1 MLSFLDMV
9 NHYLG
14 YINVNAKIKNR
25 IYVVIGALGDLYL
38 FYIAVRYLQNSHPFW
53 GLLILLVALILL
65 YFVYLNTIYFFTE
78 KKAPF
83 DISPTIERWLHIKPK
98 DADIETTKP
107 GVRGG
112 RNIPANGYFDEKKIL
127 PGKLTASAQDAQ
139 NVQNLA
145 TQLQQNQLLQLDY
158 SGLGDREI
166 MEQTRK
172 NGKPVYASG
181 PGILIPYFEMKNEGN
196 QLVVYAGL
204 NQAEKQRVG
213 VVSTVGLQ
221 NVADVRD
228 QIELYLANATLVGGP
243 FKVLG
248 RTSLIEQPGDFQV
261 AVQLAYK
268 HSDDQATKP
277 YSSGTSTSTYGSTT
291 TAPRSTTTRRTRYDN
306 DQPTSTSDDEPM
318 TRTSRYR
325 H

>member
-14 YINVNAKIKNR
+14 YINVSVKIKNR
-25 IYVVIGALGDLYL
+25 VYVILGALGDLYL
-38 FYIAVRYLQNSHPFW
+38 FYIAIRYLQNGHPFW

-65 YFVYLNTIYFFTE
+65 YFAYLNTVYYFTQ

-83 DISPTIERWLHIKPK
+83 DISPKIEKLLHMKPK
-98 DADIETTKP
+98 EAELDQPKRTL
-107 GVRGG
+107 GG

-127 PGKLTASAQDAQ
+127 PGKLTSTPLEQENIQ
-139 NVQNLA
+139 HLA
-145 TQLQQNQLLQLDY
+145 TRLQQNQLLQMDY
-158 SGLGDREI
+158 SGLGEREI
-166 MEQTRK
+166 LEQTRQT
-172 NGKPVYASG
+172 GKPVYASG
-181 PGILIPYFEMKNEGN
+181 PGALIPYFEMQTENN
-196 QLVVYAGL
+196 QLVVYAGM
-204 NQAEKQRVG
+204 NQAEKERVG

-248 RTSLIEQPGDFQV
+248 RTSVIEQANDFQV

-268 HSDDQATKP
+268 HQSATHQTSSADQPARDTTTTSRRARYDQAPQSQTD
-277 YSSGTSTSTYGSTT
+277 S
-291 TAPRSTTTRRTRYDN
+291 
-306 DQPTSTSDDEPM
+306 EPM
-318 TRTSRYR
+318 TRASRY
-325 H
+325 HH

>member
-14 YINVNAKIKNR
+14 YINVSVKIKNR
-25 IYVVIGALGDLYL
+25 IYVILGALGDLYL
-38 FYIAVRYLQNSHPFW
+38 FYIGVRYLQNGHPFW

-65 YFVYLNTIYFFTE
+65 YFAYLNTVYYFTN

-83 DISPTIERWLHIKPK
+83 DISPKIEKLLHMKPK
-98 DADIETTKP
+98 EAELDQPKRT
-107 GVRGG
+107 VGG

-127 PGKLTASAQDAQ
+127 PGKLTSTPIEQANIQQ
-139 NVQNLA
+139 LA
-145 TQLQQNQLLQLDY
+145 TRLQQNQLLQLDY

-166 MEQTRK
+166 TEQTRQT
-172 NGKPVYASG
+172 GKPVYASG
-181 PGILIPYFEMKNEGN
+181 PGALIPYFDMQTEND
-196 QLVVYAGL
+196 QLVVYAGM
-204 NQAEKQRVG
+204 NQAEKLRVG

-228 QIELYLANATLVGGP
+228 QFELYLANATLVGGP

-248 RTSLIEQPGDFQV
+248 RTTVIEQENEFQV

-268 HSDDQATKP
+268 HQGDSNRTTTPQATRETSATSRRARYDQA
-277 YSSGTSTSTYGSTT
+277 
-291 TAPRSTTTRRTRYDN
+291 PRTNTDS
-306 DQPTSTSDDEPM
+306 EPM
-318 TRTSRYR
+318 TRTSRY
-325 H
+325 HH

>member
-14 YINVNAKIKNR
+14 YINVSVKIKNR
-25 IYVVIGALGDLYL
+25 IYVILGALGDLYL
-38 FYIAVRYLQNSHPFW
+38 FYIAMRYLQNGHPFW
-53 GLLILLVALILL
+53 GLLILLIALVLL
-65 YFVYLNTIYFFTE
+65 YFVYLNTVYYFTK

-83 DISPTIERWLHIKPK
+83 DISPKIEKMLHMKPK
-98 DADIETTKP
+98 EAEEDKP
-107 GVRGG
+107 RRTMGG

-127 PGKLTASAQDAQ
+127 PGKLTSTPIEQA
-139 NVQNLA
+139 NIQNLA
-145 TQLQQNQLLQLDY
+145 GRLQQNQLLQMDY

-166 MEQTRK
+166 TEQTRQT
-172 NGKPVYASG
+172 GKPVYASG
-181 PGILIPYFEMKNEGN
+181 PGALIPYFEMQTENN
-196 QLVVYAGL
+196 QLVVYAGI

-248 RTSLIEQPGDFQV
+248 RTSVIEQANDFQV

-268 HSDDQATKP
+268 HQGDTKP
-277 YSSGTSTSTYGSTT
+277 T
-291 TAPRSTTTRRTRYDN
+291 
-306 DQPTSTSDDEPM
+306 PTSTDRMTRESTATSRRARYDEAPQTESESEPM
-318 TRTSRYR
+318 TRTSRY
-325 H
+325 HH

>member
-14 YINVNAKIKNR
+14 YINVSVKIKNR
-25 IYVVIGALGDLYL
+25 IYVILGALGDLYL
-38 FYIAVRYLQNSHPFW
+38 FYIAVRYLQNGHPFW
-53 GLLILLVALILL
+53 GLLILLVAIILL
-65 YFVYLNTIYFFTE
+65 YFAYLNTVYYFTN

-83 DISPTIERWLHIKPK
+83 DISPKIEKLLHMKPK
-98 DADIETTKP
+98 EAEMDQPKRAL
-107 GVRGG
+107 GG

-127 PGKLTASAQDAQ
+127 PGKLTSTPLEQENIQ
-139 NVQNLA
+139 HLA
-145 TQLQQNQLLQLDY
+145 TRLQQNQLLQMDY

-166 MEQTRK
+166 TEQTRQS
-172 NGKPVYASG
+172 GKPVYASG
-181 PGILIPYFEMKNEGN
+181 PGALIPYFEMQTENN
-196 QLVVYAGL
+196 QLVVYAGM

-248 RTSLIEQPGDFQV
+248 RTSVIEQANDFQV

-268 HSDDQATKP
+268 HQDDTTGQTGVGRTTRESAATSRRARYDQAPQTENE
-277 YSSGTSTSTYGSTT
+277 S
-291 TAPRSTTTRRTRYDN
+291 
-306 DQPTSTSDDEPM
+306 EPM
-318 TRTSRYR
+318 TRTSRY
-325 H
+325 HH

>member
-25 IYVVIGALGDLYL
+25 IYVIIGALGDLYL
-38 FYIAVRYLQNSHPFW
+38 FYIGFRYLQNGHPFW

-65 YFVYLNTIYFFTE
+65 YFVYLNTVYYFTE

-83 DISPTIERWLHIKPK
+83 DISPKIEKWLHIKPK
-98 DADIETTKP
+98 EAEETIQP
-107 GVRGG
+107 MRGG

-127 PGKLTASAQDAQ
+127 PGKLTATASDAQ

-145 TQLQQNQLLQLDY
+145 TRLQQNQLLQLDY

-172 NGKPVYASG
+172 TGKPVYASG
-181 PGILIPYFEMKNEGN
+181 PAVLIPYFEMQTEGH
-196 QLVVYAGL
+196 QLVVYAGI

-221 NVADVRD
+221 DVADVRD
-228 QIELYLANATLVGGP
+228 QFELYLANATLVGGP

-248 RTSLIEQPGDFQV
+248 RTSLIEQPNEFQV

-268 HSDDQATKP
+268 HHDDRPATARYAQRETPAETSRQA
-277 YSSGTSTSTYGSTT
+277 
-291 TAPRSTTTRRTRYDN
+291 RYDATA
-306 DQPTSTSDDEPM
+306 TSDEPM
-318 TRTSRYR
+318 TRTSRY
-325 H
+325 HH

>member
-14 YINVNAKIKNR
+14 YINVSVKIKNR
-25 IYVVIGALGDLYL
+25 IYVILGALGDLYL
-38 FYIAVRYLQNSHPFW
+38 FYIGVRYLQNGHPFW
-53 GLLILLVALILL
+53 GLLILLVAIILL
-65 YFVYLNTIYFFTE
+65 YFAYLNTVYYFTN

-83 DISPTIERWLHIKPK
+83 DISPKIEKLLHMKPK
-98 DADIETTKP
+98 EAELDQPKRTM
-107 GVRGG
+107 GG

-127 PGKLTASAQDAQ
+127 PGKLTSTPIEQD
-139 NVQNLA
+139 NIQNLA
-145 TQLQQNQLLQLDY
+145 TRLQQNQLLQLDY

-166 MEQTRK
+166 TEQTRQS
-172 NGKPVYASG
+172 GKPVYASG
-181 PGILIPYFEMKNEGN
+181 PGALIPYFEMQSENH
-196 QLVVYAGL
+196 QLVVYAGM

-228 QIELYLANATLVGGP
+228 QFELYLANATLVGGP

-248 RTSLIEQPGDFQV
+248 RTSVIEQENDFQV

-268 HSDDQATKP
+268 HQNDSTGRSSDT
-277 YSSGTSTSTYGSTT
+277 G
-291 TAPRSTTTRRTRYDN
+291 RTTRETPTTSRRARYDQGSSSER
-306 DQPTSTSDDEPM
+306 DSEPM
-318 TRTSRYR
+318 TRTSRY
-325 H
+325 HH

>member
-14 YINVNAKIKNR
+14 YINVSVKIKNR
-25 IYVVIGALGDLYL
+25 IYVILGALGDLYL
-38 FYIAVRYLQNSHPFW
+38 FYIAVRYLQNGHPFW
-53 GLLILLVALILL
+53 GLLILLVALLMV
-65 YFVYLNTIYFFTE
+65 YFVYLNTVYYFTT

-83 DISPTIERWLHIKPK
+83 DISPKIEKLLHMKPK
-98 DADIETTKP
+98 DADLEGTKSM
-107 GVRGG
+107 VRGG

-127 PGKLTASAQDAQ
+127 PGKLTSSAMETESIQQ
-139 NVQNLA
+139 LA
-145 TQLQQNQLLQLDY
+145 TRLQQNQLLQLDY

-166 MEQTRK
+166 MEQTQRL
-172 NGKPVYASG
+172 GKPVYASG
-181 PGILIPYFEMKNEGN
+181 PGVLIPYFEMQTENN
-196 QLVVYAGL
+196 QLVVYAGI

-228 QIELYLANATLVGGP
+228 QFELYLANATLVGGP

-248 RTSLIEQPGDFQV
+248 RTNLIEQDNPFAV

-268 HSDDQATKP
+268 HQNDDQPQDSLT
-277 YSSGTSTSTYGSTT
+277 GSP
-291 TAPRSTTTRRTRYDN
+291 ANTRVSRYDE
-306 DQPTSTSDDEPM
+306 PSTMSRTSRSAERDAGSDSDSEPM
-318 TRTSRYR
+318 TRTSRY
-325 H
+325 HH

>member
-14 YINVNAKIKNR
+14 YINVSVKIKNR
-25 IYVVIGALGDLYL
+25 IYVILGALGDLYL
-38 FYIAVRYLQNSHPFW
+38 FYIAVRYLQNGHPFW
-53 GLLILLVALILL
+53 GLLILLVAIILL
-65 YFVYLNTIYFFTE
+65 YFAYLNTVYYFTN

-83 DISPTIERWLHIKPK
+83 DISPKIEKLLHMKPK
-98 DADIETTKP
+98 EAEMDQPKRTL
-107 GVRGG
+107 GG

-127 PGKLTASAQDAQ
+127 PGKLTSTPLEQENIQ
-139 NVQNLA
+139 HLA
-145 TQLQQNQLLQLDY
+145 TRLQQNQLLQMDY

-166 MEQTRK
+166 TEQTRQS
-172 NGKPVYASG
+172 GKPVYASG
-181 PGILIPYFEMKNEGN
+181 PGALIPYFEMQTENN
-196 QLVVYAGL
+196 QLVVYAGM
-204 NQAEKQRVG
+204 NQAEKERVG

-248 RTSLIEQPGDFQV
+248 RTSVIEQANDFQV

-268 HSDDQATKP
+268 HQDDATGQTGVGRATRESAATSRRARYDQAPQTENE
-277 YSSGTSTSTYGSTT
+277 S
-291 TAPRSTTTRRTRYDN
+291 
-306 DQPTSTSDDEPM
+306 EPM
-318 TRTSRYR
+318 TRTSRY
-325 H
+325 HH

>member
-14 YINVNAKIKNR
+14 YINVSVKIKNR
-25 IYVVIGALGDLYL
+25 IYVILGALGDLYL
-38 FYIAVRYLQNSHPFW
+38 FYIGVRYLQNGHPFW

-65 YFVYLNTIYFFTE
+65 YFAYLNTVYYFTN

-83 DISPTIERWLHIKPK
+83 DISPKIEKLLHMKPK
-98 DADIETTKP
+98 EADLDQPKRT
-107 GVRGG
+107 VGG

-127 PGKLTASAQDAQ
+127 PGKLTSTPIEQANIQQ
-139 NVQNLA
+139 LA
-145 TQLQQNQLLQLDY
+145 TRLQQNQLLQLDY

-166 MEQTRK
+166 TEQTRQT
-172 NGKPVYASG
+172 GKPVYASG
-181 PGILIPYFEMKNEGN
+181 PGALIPYFDMQTEND
-196 QLVVYAGL
+196 QLVVYAGM

-228 QIELYLANATLVGGP
+228 QFELYLANATLVGGP

-248 RTSLIEQPGDFQV
+248 RTTVIEQENEFQV

-268 HSDDQATKP
+268 HQGDSNRTTTPQATRE
-277 YSSGTSTSTYGSTT
+277 TSATS
-291 TAPRSTTTRRTRYDN
+291 RRTRYDQAPRT
-306 DQPTSTSDDEPM
+306 DTDSEPM
-318 TRTSRYR
+318 TRTSRY
-325 H
+325 HH

>member
-14 YINVNAKIKNR
+14 YINVSVKIKNR
-25 IYVVIGALGDLYL
+25 IYVILGALGDLYL
-38 FYIAVRYLQNSHPFW
+38 FYIAVRYLQNGHPFW
-53 GLLILLVALILL
+53 GLLILLVAIILL
-65 YFVYLNTIYFFTE
+65 YFAYLNTVYYFTN

-83 DISPTIERWLHIKPK
+83 DISPKIEKLLHMKPK
-98 DADIETTKP
+98 EAEMDQPKRTL
-107 GVRGG
+107 GG

-127 PGKLTASAQDAQ
+127 PGKLTSTPLEQENIQ
-139 NVQNLA
+139 HLA
-145 TQLQQNQLLQLDY
+145 TRLQQNQLLQMDY

-166 MEQTRK
+166 TEQTRQS
-172 NGKPVYASG
+172 GKPVYASG
-181 PGILIPYFEMKNEGN
+181 PGALIPYFEMQTENN
-196 QLVVYAGL
+196 QLVVYAGM
-204 NQAEKQRVG
+204 NQAEKERVG

-248 RTSLIEQPGDFQV
+248 RTSVIEQANDFQV

-268 HSDDQATKP
+268 HQDDATGQTGVGRATRE
-277 YSSGTSTSTYGSTT
+277 SAATS
-291 TAPRSTTTRRTRYDN
+291 RRARYDQTPQTEN
-306 DQPTSTSDDEPM
+306 ESEPM
-318 TRTSRYR
+318 TRTSRY
-325 H
+325 HH

>member
-38 FYIAVRYLQNSHPFW
+38 FYIAVRYLQNGHPFW
-53 GLLILLVALILL
+53 GLLIFFVALILL
-65 YFVYLNTIYFFTE
+65 YFVYLNTIYYFTE
-78 KKAPF
+78 KQAPF
-83 DISPTIERWLHIKPK
+83 DISPKIEKWLHIKPK
-98 DADIETTKP
+98 EAEETPTNA
-107 GVRGG
+107 GLYGG

-127 PGKLTASAQDAQ
+127 PGKLTATPADGR

-145 TQLQQNQLLQLDY
+145 TQLQQNQLLRLDY

-166 MEQTRK
+166 MEQTQK
-172 NGKPVYASG
+172 SGKPVYASG
-181 PGILIPYFEMKNEGN
+181 PGVLIPYFEMHTEGN
-196 QLVVYAGL
+196 QLVVYAGI

-221 NVADVRD
+221 DVADVRD
-228 QIELYLANATLVGGP
+228 QFELYLANATLVGGP

-248 RTSLIEQPGDFQV
+248 RTSLIEQPGEFQV

-268 HSDDQATKP
+268 HSTDRQVNYANQSDGAT
-277 YSSGTSTSTYGSTT
+277 GGNTATS
-291 TAPRSTTTRRTRYDN
+291 RRARYDE
-306 DQPTSTSDDEPM
+306 PSTLSERDEPM
-318 TRTSRYR
+318 TRASRR
-325 H
+325 SRR

>member
-25 IYVVIGALGDLYL
+25 IYVIIGALGDLYL
-38 FYIAVRYLQNSHPFW
+38 FYIGFRYLQNGHPFW

-65 YFVYLNTIYFFTE
+65 YFVYLNTVYYFTE

-83 DISPTIERWLHIKPK
+83 DISPKIEKWLHIKPK
-98 DADIETTKP
+98 EAEEGNQP
-107 GVRGG
+107 AARGG

-127 PGKLTASAQDAQ
+127 PGKLTASDSDAR

-145 TQLQQNQLLQLDY
+145 TRLQQNQLLQLDY

-172 NGKPVYASG
+172 TGKPVYASG
-181 PGILIPYFEMKNEGN
+181 PAVLIPYFEMQTEGH
-196 QLVVYAGL
+196 QLVVYAGI

-228 QIELYLANATLVGGP
+228 QFELYLANATLVGGP

-248 RTSLIEQPGDFQV
+248 RTSLIEQPNDFQV

-268 HSDDQATKP
+268 HHDDRPAADRYANRGTTTT
-277 YSSGTSTSTYGSTT
+277 GTSRQ
-291 TAPRSTTTRRTRYDN
+291 ARYDT
-306 DQPTSTSDDEPM
+306 PSTSDEPM
-318 TRTSRYR
+318 TRTSRY
-325 H
+325 HH

>member
-25 IYVVIGALGDLYL
+25 IYVIIGALGDLYL
-38 FYIAVRYLQNSHPFW
+38 FYIGFRYLQNGHPFW

-65 YFVYLNTIYFFTE
+65 YFVYLNTVYYFTE

-83 DISPTIERWLHIKPK
+83 DISPKIEKWLHIKPK
-98 DADIETTKP
+98 EAEETTQP
-107 GVRGG
+107 MRGG

-127 PGKLTASAQDAQ
+127 PGKLTATASDAQ

-145 TQLQQNQLLQLDY
+145 TRLQQNQLLQLDY

-172 NGKPVYASG
+172 TGKPVYASG
-181 PGILIPYFEMKNEGN
+181 PAVLIPYFEMQTEGH
-196 QLVVYAGL
+196 QLVVYAGI

-221 NVADVRD
+221 DVADVRD
-228 QIELYLANATLVGGP
+228 QFELYLANATLVGGP

-248 RTSLIEQPGDFQV
+248 RTSLIEQPNEFQV

-268 HSDDQATKP
+268 HHDDRPATARYAQRETPTETSRQA
-277 YSSGTSTSTYGSTT
+277 
-291 TAPRSTTTRRTRYDN
+291 RYDATA
-306 DQPTSTSDDEPM
+306 TSDEPM
-318 TRTSRYR
+318 TRTSRY
-325 H
+325 HH

>member
-25 IYVVIGALGDLYL
+25 IYVIIGALGDLYL
-38 FYIAVRYLQNSHPFW
+38 FYIAVRYLQNGHPFW
-53 GLLILLVALILL
+53 GLLILLVAIILL
-65 YFVYLNTIYFFTE
+65 YFVYLNTIYYFTE
-78 KKAPF
+78 KTAPF
-83 DISPTIERWLHIKPK
+83 DISPKIEKMLHMKPK
-98 DADIETTKP
+98 EAEEDAAKTA
-107 GVRGG
+107 VRGG

-127 PGKLTASAQDAQ
+127 PGKLTMSGMDAR

-166 MEQTRK
+166 MEQTRQ

-181 PGILIPYFEMKNEGN
+181 PGTLIPYFDMQTEGN
-196 QLVVYAGL
+196 QLVVYAGI

-228 QIELYLANATLVGGP
+228 QFELYLANATLVGGP

-268 HSDDQATKP
+268 HSDHT
-277 YSSGTSTSTYGSTT
+277 TTSTYDRGYGQATT
-291 TAPRSTTTRRTRYDN
+291 TPTQTTTSRRARYDH
-306 DQPTSTSDDEPM
+306 DQPTPTNNDDEPM
-318 TRTSRYR
+318 TRTSRY
-325 H
+325 HH

>member
-25 IYVVIGALGDLYL
+25 IYVIIGALGDLYL
-38 FYIAVRYLQNSHPFW
+38 FYIGFRYLQNGHPFW

-65 YFVYLNTIYFFTE
+65 YFVYLNTVYYFTE

-83 DISPTIERWLHIKPK
+83 DISPKIEKWLHIKPK
-98 DADIETTKP
+98 EAEETP
-107 GVRGG
+107 QPMRGG

-127 PGKLTASAQDAQ
+127 PGKLTATASDAQ

-145 TQLQQNQLLQLDY
+145 TRLQQNQLLQLDY

-172 NGKPVYASG
+172 TGKPVYASG
-181 PGILIPYFEMKNEGN
+181 PAVLIPYFEMQTEGH
-196 QLVVYAGL
+196 QLVVYAGI

-221 NVADVRD
+221 DVADVRD
-228 QIELYLANATLVGGP
+228 QFELYLANATLVGGP

-248 RTSLIEQPGDFQV
+248 RTSLIEQPNEFQV

-268 HSDDQATKP
+268 HHDDRPATARYAQRETPTETSRQA
-277 YSSGTSTSTYGSTT
+277 
-291 TAPRSTTTRRTRYDN
+291 RYDATA
-306 DQPTSTSDDEPM
+306 TSDEPM
-318 TRTSRYR
+318 TRTSRY
-325 H
+325 HH